1 VCAPF
6 NWEVNNSG
14 PGFCEHST
22 KRFVK
27 PTVTDPTTPR
37 CDRNQS
43 GQQALNDNARSKFDI
58 SICAPT
64 MVNSHA
70 YELIKRPV
78 CKVLLAALTE
88 TGSDGQVTKCVWG
101 IPRETPPDASL
112 EISRITL

>member
-1 VCAPF
+1 
-6 NWEVNNSG
+6 
-14 PGFCEHST
+14 
-22 KRFVK
+22 
-27 PTVTDPTTPR
+27 
-37 CDRNQS
+37 
-43 GQQALNDNARSKFDI
+43 
-58 SICAPT
+58 